1 MFSIKLGVPEMED
14 LWNDLCDRAQH
25 DTLSKD
31 DEKIYKKMGK
41 AMALLSSDTKHPG
54 LHSHEIESLSRR
66 YGMRVWQ
73 SYLENKTSGAGRI
86 YWIYGPEKNEI
97 TIIGLEPHPEDKKDG
112 YTKVRLSASGREEF

>member
-1 MFSIKLGVPEMED
+1 MFSIRLGVPEMED
-14 LWNDLCDRAQH
+14 LWNDLFDRAQH
-25 DTLSKD
+25 DLLSKD
-31 DEKIYKKMGK
+31 DEKLYKKMGK
-41 AMALLSSDTKHPG
+41 AMALLSSEPKHPG

-66 YGMRVWQ
+66 YGLRVWQ

-112 YTKVRLSASGREEF
+112 YKKIRLSATGREES